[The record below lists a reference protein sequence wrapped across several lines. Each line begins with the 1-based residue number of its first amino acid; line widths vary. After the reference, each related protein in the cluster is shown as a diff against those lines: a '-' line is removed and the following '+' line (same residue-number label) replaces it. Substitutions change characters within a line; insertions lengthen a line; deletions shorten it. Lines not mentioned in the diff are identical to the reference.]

1 MVRQLTLSRDI
12 TNTTPETATVTLT
25 LIIDDQRHTITVPD
39 TLLTDA
45 QSYFDQID
53 QDLDGGWQMGRDWIA
68 SPNTLQRC
76 QIVADRLLTAI
87 ETENRKL
94 GTLMA
99 GYLLQRLPGL
109 ETVEPDIQGE
119 PQNTRFEIGR
129 PLPAASGGAPTQST
143 QPTGKPLSKLDALAQ
158 AGRDVT
164 QVFKVGRGYRFSVFD
179 AATNT
184 WLDAPLAPTE
194 ADAARLRQA
203 AFKARYEALLAG
215 HAGEP

>member
-1 MVRQLTLSRDI
+1 M
-12 TNTTPETATVTLT
+12 NTTPETPTVILT
-25 LIIDDQRHTITVPD
+25 LIIDDQRHSITVPD
-39 TLLTDA
+39 TLLTEA
-45 QSYFDQID
+45 RSYFDQID

-68 SPNTLQRC
+68 SPNRLQRC

-99 GYLLQRLPGL
+99 AYLLQRLPGL

-119 PQNTRFEIGR
+119 PHHTRFEIGR
-129 PLPAASGGAPTQST
+129 PPAAAPISAPSPAPPATS
-143 QPTGKPLSKLDALAQ
+143 KPLSKLDALAQ

-179 AATNT
+179 AETHT

-203 AFKARYEALLAG
+203 AFKARYEALLSG
-215 HAGEP
+215 HAGEQERGS